1 MLFNTSADLLEVT
14 IKKSLYVF
22 RVQCLSDLAQIQKT
36 STSGGGGNS
45 ASAPGGG
52 QQYAQL
58 AAAASAGERT
68 KLKRDSAMFAT
79 SRSQEELDQETEKLL
94 HEKDEE
100 IKKMHRMLQ
109 QMQAKLDNK

>member
-1 MLFNTSADLLEVT
+1 M
-14 IKKSLYVF
+14 
-22 RVQCLSDLAQIQKT
+22 
-36 STSGGGGNS
+36 SGGGG
-45 ASAPGGG
+45 GGG
-52 QQYAQL
+52 QYAQL
-58 AAAASAGERT
+58 AAASAAGGERT
-68 KLKRDSAMFAT
+68 KLKRDSAVFAT